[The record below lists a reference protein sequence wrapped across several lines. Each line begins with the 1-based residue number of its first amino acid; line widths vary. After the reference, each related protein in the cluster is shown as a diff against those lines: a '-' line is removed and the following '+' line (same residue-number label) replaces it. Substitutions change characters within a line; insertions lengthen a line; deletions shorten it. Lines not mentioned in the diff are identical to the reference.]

1 MLLYNIESM
10 AEQLSSTYQKITSHI
25 EHMGLRGASREDAL
39 KDCLGK
45 LLPRKYAVGCGTVV
59 DVEGTQSKQQDFFV
73 YDAFSSPIFLQTE
86 SSVVIPAESVYA
98 TVEIKSSLCKQAL
111 REGVENI
118 QSVKTLELHAAHRSA
133 DAPDTCC
140 DVFGGIFSYASETS
154 LKCLAHNLEEVC
166 RNIPRREQPS
176 VVCVLDRGLIVNIS
190 KQEPRSIT
198 SIPSEM
204 STWAIVEN
212 DKTTN
217 LYLFYL
223 VLQQHLNESES
234 HPPDLLEYAAAS
246 NILDNITVMIP
257 NDMIP
262 DDLSIGV
269 GDSRITGGDMKFLGE
284 NQQQLYRLL
293 SSMADG
299 DEENIESLDMPQEE
313 IDALL
318 TRFGSIFRR
327 FSGQDQECDNQGDG
341 CGSGKES

>member
-10 AEQLSSTYQKITSHI
+10 AEQLSSTYQKVTSHI

-45 LLPRKYAVGCGTVV
+45 LLPRKFAVGSGTVV

-73 YDAFSSPIFLQTE
+73 YDAFSSPVFLQTE

-118 QSVKTLELHAAHRSA
+118 QSVKKLELHAAHRSA
-133 DAPDTCC
+133 DAPGTCC
-140 DVFGGIFSYASETS
+140 DVFGGVFSYTSETS
-154 LKCLAHNLEEVC
+154 LECLAHNLKEIC
-166 RNIPRREQPS
+166 GDIPRQEQPS
-176 VVCVLDRGLIVNIS
+176 MVCVLDQGLIVNVS
-190 KQEPRSIT
+190 KQEPRNIT

-204 STWAIVEN
+204 STWAIIEN
-212 DKTTN
+212 DRTAN

-223 VLQQHLNESES
+223 VLQKHLNESES
-234 HPPDLLEYAAAS
+234 HPPDLLEYAAAA
-246 NILDNITVMIP
+246 NVLDNITIMIP

-269 GDSRITGGDMKFLGE
+269 GGSRITGGDMRFLGE
-284 NQQQLYRLL
+284 NQQRLYKLF
-293 SSMADG
+293 SSMAAEN
-299 DEENIESLDMPQEE
+299 EENVESLDMSQEE
-313 IDALL
+313 IDAILA
-318 TRFGSIFRR
+318 RFGSIFRC
-327 FSGQDQECDNQGDG
+327 FSGQDKDCGNQGDG
-341 CGSGKES
+341 CGSD